1 MQIQNLHKVNCLMNA
16 ARCMDCNCE
25 INVAYLPVDTGL
37 WLSGDKKRTSFGAD
51 SLELSD
57 MELERRDRSPTN
69 VTLKCYSMS
78 MLELS
83 LVYVYL
89 IILMRMCAISHGG
102 WAHQQ

>member
-1 MQIQNLHKVNCLMNA
+1 
-16 ARCMDCNCE
+16 MDCNCE

-78 MLELS
+78 MLEL
-83 LVYVYL
+83 
-89 IILMRMCAISHGG
+89 
-102 WAHQQ
+102 